1 MNSARLECM
10 AKVKHALGVAGQL
23 VPGRIFKA
31 FLLMSQQT
39 PEDQNFISKYDQAT
53 NTSAAVK

>member
-1 MNSARLECM
+1 M

-39 PEDQNFISKYDQAT
+39 PEDQDFISKYDQAT